1 MPEITGLDKH
11 LLRRGGPGWP
21 SLSSTVVLVYCFFPP
36 SSIYSS
42 VLLNVLGVGR
52 WWVRCDGSTK
62 AACTERDE
70 ITFWHTRGLGERKH
84 TNAHLHVCKHSGAYK
99 AQTSL
104 FVHHCVYV
112 TIIWICWQIWS
123 TETCANMCVCVS
135 LRASVFRLSEELCY
149 RLCFL
154 SNFVCQN
161 ETKIIWCLLSI
172 QASYP
177 IYLDQCLEKAVW
189 VNEWVTLLLTLDH
202 WPRWPPNLG

>member
-1 MPEITGLDKH
+1 MARQKQLVRSRMKSLSDT
-11 LLRRGGPGWP
+11 RGDWAKENTQTRTFMSANTQVPTRPRPP
-21 SLSSTVVLVYCFFPP
+21 SLCITVFMLQSYGFAGKYDP
-36 SSIYSS
+36 
-42 VLLNVLGVGR
+42 LR
-52 WWVRCDGSTK
+52 HVR
-62 AACTERDE
+62 
-70 ITFWHTRGLGERKH
+70 I
-84 TNAHLHVCKHSGAYK
+84 
-99 AQTSL
+99 
-104 FVHHCVYV
+104 
-112 TIIWICWQIWS
+112 
-123 TETCANMCVCVS
+123 CVCVS